1 MVHVH
6 AVPCL
11 ISTILPRLHIPT
23 LSYPTAH
30 SYMVVRQPFDTIAGE
45 VMAAADFN
53 KRLLAH
59 SPAASFAK
67 AGVAV
72 SKPRGVAAA
81 ARDNGVGV
89 GGSASSSITM
99 FRPASSLG
107 VLRDVVTRGGLA
119 PEPRAPL
126 VPGYSGSIEKQVNVV
141 RGIGSLFRGA
151 IPAALQV
158 LC

>member
-1 MVHVH
+1 
-6 AVPCL
+6 
-11 ISTILPRLHIPT
+11 
-23 LSYPTAH
+23 
-30 SYMVVRQPFDTIAGE
+30 MVVRQPFDTIAGE

-59 SPAASFAK
+59 SPTASFAK

-72 SKPRGVAAA
+72 SKLRGVAAA
-81 ARDNGVGV
+81 ARGNGVGV
-89 GGSASSSITM
+89 GGSASSSSSSVTM

-107 VLRDVVTRGGLA
+107 VLRDVFTRGGLA
-119 PEPRAPL
+119 PGPRAPL

-158 LC
+158 LY